1 MTEDE
6 MVGWHHRLNG
16 HRSLSKL
23 RELVMDREACCN
35 PWGHKELEM
44 TVRLNWTELKQQ
56 DRKQVACHFLRES
69 MVHLSYVC

>member
-1 MTEDE
+1 MGSDQQGVTHGTDAGPDCLP
-6 MVGWHHRLNG
+6 VGSVGL
-16 HRSLSKL
+16 
-23 RELVMDREACCN
+23 DREACCN